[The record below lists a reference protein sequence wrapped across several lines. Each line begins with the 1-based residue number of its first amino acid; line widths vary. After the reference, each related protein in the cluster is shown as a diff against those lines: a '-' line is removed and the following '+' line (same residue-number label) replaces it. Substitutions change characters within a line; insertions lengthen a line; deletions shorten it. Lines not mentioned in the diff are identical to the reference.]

1 MESNVVCIAGE
12 IISDFEFSHQFNEKK
27 FYKCKIKITR
37 NSGAADVI
45 PVMTPGH
52 LIDPKTDYT
61 GIRAII
67 VGSYHSRKVFS
78 GGRMRLELF
87 VFAKDVIWANT
98 ADENL
103 VLLKGVISKSPIFRK
118 TPKGRSITDIM
129 LIVKREGGKTD
140 YIPCVAWGENAMLAS
155 QLDVGT
161 EVRIEGRIQSRE
173 YQKRLSESCSIL
185 KMAYEVS
192 ISQMEVTESE
202 EHKNQVADAE

>member
-1 MESNVVCIAGE
+1 MESNMVCIAGE
-12 IISDFEFSHQFNEKK
+12 IVSDFEFSHQFNEKK

-37 NSGAADVI
+37 NSGTADVI

-103 VLLKGVISKSPIFRK
+103 VLLKGIISKSPIFRK

-129 LIVKREGGKTD
+129 LTVKRESGKTD
-140 YIPCVAWGENAMLAS
+140 YIPCVAWGGTAMFAC

-161 EVRIEGRIQSRE
+161 EVSITGRIQSRE

-185 KMAYEVS
+185 KTAYEVS
-192 ISQMEVTESE
+192 ISQMEVVESE
-202 EHKNQVADAE
+202 ECKDQVADAE

>member
-1 MESNVVCIAGE
+1 MESNMVCIAGE
-12 IISDFEFSHQFNEKK
+12 IVSDFEFSHQFNEKK

-37 NSGAADVI
+37 NSGAADAI
-45 PVMTPGH
+45 PVITPECF
-52 LIDPKTDYT
+52 INPKTDYT
-61 GIRAII
+61 GIHAII

-129 LIVKREGGKTD
+129 LTVKRESGKTD

-161 EVRIEGRIQSRE
+161 EVSITGRIQSRE
-173 YQKRLSESCSIL
+173 YQKRLSESCSML
-185 KMAYEVS
+185 KTAYEVS
-192 ISQMEVTESE
+192 ISQMEVVESE
-202 EHKNQVADAE
+202 ECKNQVADAE